1 MTDLKPRIMFTRAAA
16 SSADTLMIS
25 AVLDEDN
32 DEAIYQPAA
41 RVFQYEHANPPGE
54 QWFVD
59 DFALSVQRIAVIEEP
74 QLSPDRPRFFALL
87 GAEGD
92 VVHLSRPERH
102 QERIEGAGTSNPG
115 SKFYGQVLKLK
126 QIGKHLY
133 VIGTGGQIYVREGR
147 DDWRMLTD
155 AVLFDPEAE
164 RNAILSAPDTSD
176 PGYLDWLMNSLDD
189 PASRN
194 IVFHDI
200 AGLSEDA
207 IYLCG
212 EVGPGTK
219 PVLCYWDGRTLE
231 ELSVPLEEA
240 ALTGIH
246 VESPDSVWL
255 CGREGVILH
264 GSRARGFAP
273 VNAQTRL
280 NLFHGFAPWR
290 DQLLMP
296 ASVRPGGLWAL
307 DPRSRAFGRFEP
319 RLPRV
324 TRLDSDP
331 DFAFEGP
338 FFVQAFGE
346 IIWAVASKDIF
357 RFDGT
362 VWERIAH
369 PDLR

>member
-1 MTDLKPRIMFTRAAA
+1 MPTIMFTRAAA
-16 SSADTLMIS
+16 SSADTLMIA

-41 RVFQYEHANPPGE
+41 RVFQYEHGNAPGE
-54 QWFVD
+54 QWFVS

-74 QLSPDRPRFFALL
+74 QLSPERPRFFALL

-92 VVHLSRPERH
+92 VVYLSRPDRH
-102 QERIEGAGTSNPG
+102 QEMIEGAGTSNPG
-115 SKFYGQVLKLK
+115 SKFYGQVLKLR
-126 QIGKHLY
+126 QIGERLY

-155 AVLFDPEAE
+155 AVLFDRDANERRRPSPEPE
-164 RNAILSAPDTSD
+164 YMSDEWWQMIEQSA
-176 PGYLDWLMNSLDD
+176 LN

-219 PVLCYWDGRTLE
+219 PVLCYWDGQTLE
-231 ELSVPLEEA
+231 ELTVPLEEA

-290 DQLLMP
+290 DRLLMP
-296 ASVRPGGLWAL
+296 ASVRPGGLWQL
-307 DPRSRAFGRFEP
+307 DPRTRAFGRFEP
-319 RLPRV
+319 RLPRL
-324 TRLDSDP
+324 TRLDSSP
-331 DFAFEGP
+331 EFAFEGP
-338 FFVQAFGE
+338 FFVQAFGDV
-346 IIWAVASKDIF
+346 IWAVASKDIF
-357 RFDGT
+357 RFDGET
-362 VWERIAH
+362 WERIRH
-369 PDLR
+369 PDLP